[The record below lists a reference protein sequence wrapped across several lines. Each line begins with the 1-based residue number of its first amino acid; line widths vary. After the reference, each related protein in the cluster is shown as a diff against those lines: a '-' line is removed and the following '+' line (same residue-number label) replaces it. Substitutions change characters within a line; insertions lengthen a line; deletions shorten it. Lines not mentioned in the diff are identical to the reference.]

1 MQAAKARVT
10 PEICAEI
17 RGHCLRVPSK
27 KNSEQDQS
35 EQCRN
40 LRRSEYVLDES
51 ARLHTE
57 NIDDREHN
65 HNQDGDEVLRI
76 QSNIHAAEIHRADRK
91 LRYFPQVD
99 DPMARRDC
107 RPKNAEEFTK
117 RDAHGSDRTGL
128 NHKKQ
133 SPPVKKT
140 PEWA

>member
-27 KNSEQDQS
+27 KNSEEDQP
-35 EQCRN
+35 EQRRN

-65 HNQDGDEVLRI
+65 HNQDVYEVLRI
-76 QSNIHAAEIHRADRK
+76 QPNIHPAEIHRAHRK
-91 LRYFPQVD
+91 LRDFPQTD
-99 DPMARRDC
+99 NPTTTKDSP
-107 RPKNAEEFTK
+107 PKNPPEFPK
-117 RDAHGSDRTGL
+117 PA
-128 NHKKQ
+128 
-133 SPPVKKT
+133 PP
-140 PEWA
+140 A